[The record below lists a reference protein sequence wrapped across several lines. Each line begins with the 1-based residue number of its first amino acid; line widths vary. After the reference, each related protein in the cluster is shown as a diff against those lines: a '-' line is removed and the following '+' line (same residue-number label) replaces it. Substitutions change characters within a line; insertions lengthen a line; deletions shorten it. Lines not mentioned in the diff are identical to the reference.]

1 MVALSTFVRVFTAD
15 HDDRLG
21 PVDDGR

>member
-1 MVALSTFVRVFTAD
+1 MVALSTFVRVLTAD

>member
-1 MVALSTFVRVFTAD
+1 MVALSTFVRVLTAD

-21 PVDDGR
+21 PVDVGR

>member
-15 HDDRLG
+15 DDDRLG